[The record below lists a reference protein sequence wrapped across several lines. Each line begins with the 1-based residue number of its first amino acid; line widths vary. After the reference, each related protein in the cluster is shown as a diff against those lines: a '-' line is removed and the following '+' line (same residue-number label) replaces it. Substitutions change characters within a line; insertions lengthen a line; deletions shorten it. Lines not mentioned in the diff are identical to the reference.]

1 MSTDRESASSGCS
14 ALTLP
19 GSRVVEECPRGAAD
33 QTTLERSKTRLWG
46 VYSSGIVKWKSRL
59 ERQMGLARWT
69 KALLI
74 DDEVASAKLA
84 VVVGGY
90 LKEAGRQRRH
100 GLPPGGMS

>member
-1 MSTDRESASSGCS
+1 
-14 ALTLP
+14 
-19 GSRVVEECPRGAAD
+19 
-33 QTTLERSKTRLWG
+33 
-46 VYSSGIVKWKSRL
+46 
-59 ERQMGLARWT
+59 MGLARWT